1 MTADSKLSAATLVTR
16 LGRDPARQNHAVNP
30 PVYHAST
37 LAFDSVAEF
46 EAAAAAKFDKGA
58 LFYGRYGMPTTFA
71 LESAVAE
78 LEGGYGAIAMSTGLA
93 AITCTLL
100 TFLRAG
106 DQVLVTDTVYEP
118 TRRVC
123 GQLLGRFGIEV
134 SYFDPLIG
142 AGIAE
147 LIRPNT
153 RLIYLESPG
162 SLTFE
167 VQDVPAIAAAAHRA
181 GLVVLCDNTW
191 ASPLYFKPFAHGV
204 DVSIQA
210 ATKYIVGHADAMLGM
225 IVSREEHYEA
235 LRRTAIDLGHA
246 AAPDDVYLA
255 LRGLRTLALRMA
267 RHHQSA
273 IEVATWLRDRPEV
286 ARVLY
291 PALPGDPGHALWRRD
306 FTGASGLFGVALAP
320 RPKEAVTA
328 MLDGLELF
336 SIGVSWGGFESLVRP
351 TSVAGNRTAT
361 LWEPPGPLLRF
372 HIGLEDPRD
381 LIADLEAGF
390 ARLSRSAP
398 SQAPAQAP
406 VQAPAQTARERG
418 IS

>member
-1 MTADSKLSAATLVTR
+1 MKAESKLGADTLLTR
-16 LGRDPARQNHAVNP
+16 LGRDPARQNRAVNP

-37 LAFDSVAEF
+37 LAFETVAEF
-46 EAAAAAKFDKGA
+46 EAAAAGKFDKGT
-58 LFYGRYGMPTTFA
+58 LYYGRYGMPTTFA

-93 AITCTLL
+93 AITCALL

-106 DQVLVTDTVYEP
+106 DHVLVTDSAYEP
-118 TRRVC
+118 ARHVTDD
-123 GQLLGRFGIEV
+123 LLGRFGVEA

-153 RLIYLESPG
+153 RLVYLESPG
-162 SLTFE
+162 SVTFE

-181 GLVVLCDNTW
+181 GLVVLFDNTW

-225 IVSREEHYEA
+225 VVTREEHYEA
-235 LRRTAIDLGHA
+235 LRRTAVQLGHS

-255 LRGLRTLALRMA
+255 LRGLRTLSLRMA
-267 RHHQSA
+267 RHHKNA
-273 IEVATWLRDRPEV
+273 LEVATWLQNRPEV

-306 FTGASGLFGVALAP
+306 FTGASGLFGVALGP
-320 RPKEAVTA
+320 CPKEAVTA
-328 MLDGLELF
+328 MLDGFELF
-336 SIGVSWGGFESLVRP
+336 SMGVSWGGFESLVRP
-351 TSVAGNRTAT
+351 TDVTGIRTAT
-361 LWEPPGPLLRF
+361 NWEPPGPLLRF
-372 HIGLEDPRD
+372 HIGLEDPKD

-390 ARLSRSAP
+390 GRLRVVSEGGTS
-398 SQAPAQAP
+398 
-406 VQAPAQTARERG
+406 
-418 IS
+418 